1 MAESTTYDDTRHQH
15 ADEHGNEHGNET
27 GKAHQ

>member
-1 MAESTTYDDTRHQH
+1 MAEPTTYDDTRHQH
-15 ADEHGNEHGNET
+15 ADEHGNET

>member
-1 MAESTTYDDTRHQH
+1 MAEPTTYDHTRHQH

-27 GKAHQ
+27 GKAHE